1 VDSKIDIEFVEEFQ
15 SRILSWYKENGR
27 VFPWRYTF
35 NSYKVMVS
43 EVLLQQTNADK
54 VVQPYLS
61 ITERYQSVYEL
72 LHADYSYLLSIF
84 REIGL
89 LYRADRLIDISA
101 QVITAHS
108 GKIPEKREE
117 LISIKGIGNYSCN
130 AILCFGYNKPYCIVD
145 TNVIRIFEKVFGVKS
160 DSKRPHTDKK
170 IWEFAQ
176 EILTTNDF
184 VDYNYGLLDF
194 AALVCKKRKPVCDLC
209 SISSICRH
217 YGQLKLD

>member
-1 VDSKIDIEFVEEFQ
+1 
-15 SRILSWYKENGR
+15 
-27 VFPWRYTF
+27 
-35 NSYKVMVS
+35 MVS
-43 EVLLQQTNADK
+43 EILLQQTNADK

-61 ITERYQSVYEL
+61 IIEKYQSVYEL
-72 LHADYSYLLSIF
+72 LHADYAYLLGIF

-89 LYRADRLIDISA
+89 IYRADRLIDISA
-101 QVITAHS
+101 QIVVEHR

-117 LISIKGIGNYSCN
+117 LIRIKGIGNYSCN

-145 TNVIRIFEKVFGVKS
+145 TNVIRIFERVFCVKS

-176 EILTTNDF
+176 EVLPHNDF

-194 AALVCKKRKPVCDLC
+194 AALVCSARRPDCTLC
-209 SISSICRH
+209 NISSFCR
-217 YGQLKLD
+217 GNQ